1 MTMKTTRLYTILS
14 IVLLTIL
21 LQACAKDDSTTPDPG
36 RSAFIGT
43 WVVTPVK
50 ASYEVTISAD
60 PNSSDGV
67 FISNFY
73 LIGQQYAPASASIKG
88 STITLD
94 PDQVI
99 GSGLTVN
106 GSGVLSGNR
115 ITWSY
120 TVYDGADLLTIS
132 EIYSKK

>member
-1 MTMKTTRLYTILS
+1 MKTKRIFAFLS
-14 IVLLTIL
+14 LALFTVLLTG
-21 LQACAKDDSTTPDPG
+21 CAKDDSTTPDPG

-43 WVVTPVK
+43 WTVTPMK

-88 STITLD
+88 SAITLD
-94 PDQVI
+94 PDQII
-99 GSGLTVN
+99 GGGLTVN
-106 GSGVLSGNR
+106 GSGVMSGNR

-120 TVYDGADLLTIS
+120 TVYDGADLITIS
-132 EIYSKK
+132 EIYTKK